1 MKILLTITICLQLL
15 QGEDAAK
22 FDEKRENN
30 EQEKKWKKSPDEPLL
45 YDDVVKTES
54 TAEHNNELKDIVI
67 LPPEPIDDTK
77 SEWKE
82 LSDQPLETVAEVG
95 IEKELQDTISD
106 ELKLDATLEQ
116 SQITGQ
122 PKINT
127 QNKEMIQD
135 GAKIKSDDTNKGTE
149 KSPLEDKLNIMGSN
163 QWENKQDDQIEMTDS
178 KNSEQENVLTQ
189 ASQITC
195 IQHLSDIDTK
205 QYSSNVMIG
214 KSGITSSIN
223 ENGENQGCV
232 VRSLKFCQSKGYL
245 AGLETE
251 LSNGTMHTVGL
262 RGCTTE
268 TFYIRPDER
277 ITHLTIYTDKK
288 DCNGA
293 VTGVYFSTNKHR
305 YFSTQGGK
313 KNYYYQPQTL
323 GSGILVGF
331 KAQYFQR
338 KGWWFRV
345 YWQVNAL
352 TFLFLQEV
360 ESSTLSNVHY
370 PNINSLSVIERP
382 VHINRMRCN
391 NKGSKTEQEFTFP
404 GTRPVYETHQWL
416 FGSTGLETQLTN
428 THVEASIVSITKSTG
443 TSLTSNLV
451 FSNPYIHGRKLN
463 FYSNQK
469 YNLNIKVPPGKEVM
483 ATATTYQGT
492 IKTPYTGTLTVTL
505 VTGWE
510 LNYTVNGIYMSRTT
524 SNVVTT
530 KDIA

>member
-1 MKILLTITICLQLL
+1 M
-15 QGEDAAK
+15 E
-22 FDEKRENN
+22 
-30 EQEKKWKKSPDEPLL
+30 KSPDEPLL

-54 TAEHNNELKDIVI
+54 TAEHNELKDIVI

-82 LSDQPLETVAEVG
+82 LSDQPLETVAEAG
-95 IEKELQDTISD
+95 IKKELQDMISD

-127 QNKEMIQD
+127 QNKEIIQD
-135 GAKIKSDDTNKGTE
+135 GAKIKSDDTNKVIE
-149 KSPLEDKLNIMGSN
+149 KSPLKDKLNIMDSN

-214 KSGITSSIN
+214 KSEIASSIN

-251 LSNGTMHTVGL
+251 LSNGTKHTLGKK
-262 RGCTTE
+262 GCTASE
-268 TFYIRPDER
+268 TFYFRPDER
-277 ITHLTIYTDKK
+277 ITHLTIYTNKK
-288 DCNGA
+288 DCNGV

-305 YFSTQGGK
+305 YFSAQGGK
-313 KNYYYQPQTL
+313 KNYYYRPHTL
-323 GSGILVGF
+323 GSGIIVGF
-331 KAQYFQR
+331 KVQFSQKSWLTR
-338 KGWWFRV
+338 I
-345 YWQVNAL
+345 YWEFTAL

-370 PNINSLSVIERP
+370 SNINSLSVIERP

-404 GTRPVYETHQWL
+404 ETRPVYETHQWS
-416 FGSTGLETQLTN
+416 FGSTGLETKLTN
-428 THVEASIVSITKSTG
+428 TYVEASIVSITKSTG

-451 FSNPYIHGRKLN
+451 FSNPYTHGRKLN
-463 FYSNQK
+463 FYSNQN
-469 YNLNIKVPPGKEVM
+469 YNVNIKVPPGKEVM

-492 IKTPYTGTLTVTL
+492 FKTPYTGTLTVKL
-505 VTGWE
+505 VTGWKF
-510 LNYTVNGIYMSRTT
+510 NYTVNGIYTSRTT

>member
-1 MKILLTITICLQLL
+1 M
-15 QGEDAAK
+15 E
-22 FDEKRENN
+22 
-30 EQEKKWKKSPDEPLL
+30 KSPDEPLL

-54 TAEHNNELKDIVI
+54 TAEHNELKDIVI

-82 LSDQPLETVAEVG
+82 LSDQPLETVAEAG
-95 IEKELQDTISD
+95 IKKELQDMISD

-127 QNKEMIQD
+127 QNKETIQD

-149 KSPLEDKLNIMGSN
+149 NSPLEDKLNIMGSN
-163 QWENKQDDQIEMTDS
+163 QWDNKQDNQIEMTDS
-178 KNSEQENVLTQ
+178 KKSEQENVLTQ

-195 IQHLSDIDTK
+195 IQNHLSDVDTK
-205 QYSSNVMIG
+205 QYSSNIMVG
-214 KSGITSSIN
+214 KSGFTSSIN

-232 VRSLKFCQSKGYL
+232 VRSLKFCQSNGYL
-245 AGLETE
+245 DGLETE
-251 LSNGTMHTVGL
+251 LSNGTKYTVGL
-262 RGCTTE
+262 KGCTTE
-268 TFYIRPDER
+268 TFYIRHNER
-277 ITHLTIYTDKK
+277 ITYLTIYTDRQ
-288 DCNGA
+288 DCNGP

-313 KNYYYQPQTL
+313 KNYYYQPHTL

-331 KAQYFQR
+331 KAQYSAR
-338 KGWWFRV
+338 LSWMNI
-345 YWQVNAL
+345 YWKITAL
-352 TFLFLQEV
+352 AFLFLQEV

-391 NKGSKTEQEFTFP
+391 NKGKKTEQDFTFS
-404 GTRPVYETHQWL
+404 GTRPVHETHQWS
-416 FGSTGLETQLTN
+416 FGSTGLETKLTN
-428 THVEASIVSITKSTG
+428 THIEASIVSITKSKG

-451 FSNPYIHGRKLN
+451 SSNPYTHRRKLN
-463 FYSNQK
+463 FYSNQN
-469 YNLNIKVPPGKEVM
+469 YNVNIKVPPGKEVM
-483 ATATTYQGT
+483 ATATTCQGT
-492 IKTPYTGTLTVTL
+492 FKTPYTGTLTVTL
-505 VTGWE
+505 VTGWKF
-510 LNYTVNGIYMSRTT
+510 NYTVNGIYTSRTT

>member
-54 TAEHNNELKDIVI
+54 TAERNNELKDIII
-67 LPPEPIDDTK
+67 LPPEPIDNTK
-77 SEWKE
+77 SE
-82 LSDQPLETVAEVG
+82 LSDQPLESVAEVG

-106 ELKLDATLEQ
+106 ELELDATLKQ
-116 SQITGQ
+116 SQIKGQ
-122 PKINT
+122 T
-127 QNKEMIQD
+127 
-135 GAKIKSDDTNKGTE
+135 KIKSDDTNKGTE

-163 QWENKQDDQIEMTDS
+163 QWLNKQEDQNEMT
-178 KNSEQENVLTQ
+178 NSEKSKQEKVLTQ

-195 IQHLSDIDTK
+195 IRHFLNIDTK
-205 QYSSNVMIG
+205 QYSSNIKIG
-214 KSGITSSIN
+214 GFGTTSSIN

-232 VRSLKFCQSKGYL
+232 VRSLKFWQCSGYL
-245 AGLETE
+245 AGLEAE
-251 LSNGTMHTVGL
+251 LSNGTKQIVGQDA
-262 RGCTTE
+262 RRCNTSE
-268 TFYIRPDER
+268 TFYIRPNER
-277 ITHLTIYTDKK
+277 ITYLTIYTDRK
-288 DCNGA
+288 DCGGI

-305 YFSTQGGK
+305 YFSIQAGK
-313 KNYYYQPQTL
+313 KNYYYRPQAL

-331 KAQYFQR
+331 KAKYYSIN
-338 KGWWFRV
+338 KDTWYILHV
-345 YWQVNAL
+345 ELTAL

-391 NKGSKTEQEFTFP
+391 NKGSKTEQQFTFS
-404 GTRPVYETHQWL
+404 GTRPVHETHQWS
-416 FGSTGLETQLTN
+416 FGSTGLETKLTN

-451 FSNPYIHGRKLN
+451 FSNPYTHGRKLN
-463 FYSNQK
+463 FYSNQN
-469 YNLNIKVPPGKEVM
+469 YNLNIKVPPGKEVV

-492 IKTPYTGTLTVTL
+492 VKTPYTGTLTVKL
-505 VTGWE
+505 VTGWKF
-510 LNYTVNGIYMSRTT
+510 NYTVNGIYMSRTT

>member
-22 FDEKRENN
+22 FDEKRKNN
-30 EQEKKWKKSPDEPLL
+30 EQEKKWKKSPGEPLL
-45 YDDVVKTES
+45 YDDAVKTES
-54 TAEHNNELKDIVI
+54 TTERNNELKDIVI

-135 GAKIKSDDTNKGTE
+135 GAKIKSDDTNKATE

-163 QWENKQDDQIEMTDS
+163 QWDNKQDNQIEMTDS
-178 KNSEQENVLTQ
+178 KKSKQENVLTQ

-195 IQHLSDIDTK
+195 IHYLSDVDTK
-205 QYSSNVMIG
+205 QYSSDIMIG
-214 KSGITSSIN
+214 KSGTASSIN

-232 VRSLKFCQSKGYL
+232 VRSLKFWQCSGYL
-245 AGLETE
+245 TRLETE
-251 LSNGTMHTVGL
+251 LSNGIKQIVGISS
-262 RGCTTE
+262 CTTSE
-268 TFYIRPDER
+268 TFYLRPDER
-277 ITHLTIYTDKK
+277 ITYLTIYTDRK

-313 KNYYYQPQTL
+313 KNYYYRLHTL

-331 KAQYFQR
+331 KVQYSQKFSWGLIYR
-338 KGWWFRV
+338 ELT
-345 YWQVNAL
+345 AL

-360 ESSTLSNVHY
+360 ESSTLS
-370 PNINSLSVIERP
+370 
-382 VHINRMRCN
+382 
-391 NKGSKTEQEFTFP
+391 
-404 GTRPVYETHQWL
+404 
-416 FGSTGLETQLTN
+416 
-428 THVEASIVSITKSTG
+428 
-443 TSLTSNLV
+443 
-451 FSNPYIHGRKLN
+451 
-463 FYSNQK
+463 
-469 YNLNIKVPPGKEVM
+469 
-483 ATATTYQGT
+483 
-492 IKTPYTGTLTVTL
+492 
-505 VTGWE
+505 
-510 LNYTVNGIYMSRTT
+510 
-524 SNVVTT
+524 
-530 KDIA
+530 